1 MRIGKAQTG
10 FTYLLLL
17 FAMAIGGIGLAAL
30 GEQARQRAL
39 REQEAELAFRGAE
52 IARAIASYVD
62 ADPAGNR
69 ALPPSVDALLEDR
82 RSGRVVRHLRQLRSD
97 PLGGDWVWL
106 APGEGG
112 CSAVAPRGSS
122 ALGWSGVRSASS
134 RLLLK
139 RESQQAKPACELVFR
154 HEAYRPAA
162 PILASP

>member
-1 MRIGKAQTG
+1 MPTGEAQKG

-17 FAMAIGGIGLAAL
+17 FVLAIGGIGLAAL
-30 GEQARQRAL
+30 GEQARTRAL

-62 ADPAGNR
+62 AGPAGGR
-69 ALPPSVDALLEDR
+69 ALPPSVDALLQDR
-82 RSGRVVRHLRQLRSD
+82 RSGHIVRHLRQLRSD

-112 CSAVAPRGSS
+112 CSATTRSTRAAGLS
-122 ALGWSGVRSASS
+122 AVRSASQ

-139 RESQQAKPACELVFR
+139 RDSEQAKPACDLVFR
-154 HEAYRPAA
+154 HEAYRQAK
-162 PILASP
+162 PISTSP